1 MPISNAVTL
10 PPGDAKRL
18 YTDHKIKSQNLVE
31 LSWLS
36 RQADAKL
43 LRCGGKSTTRTLIS
57 LQSLIATYLGRDLVK
72 NPVRTGNWEL
82 MLNEEQL
89 TCEPRLVSLFEPPF
103 SDTPT

>member
-1 MPISNAVTL
+1 M
-10 PPGDAKRL
+10 
-18 YTDHKIKSQNLVE
+18 QNIVE

-57 LQSLIATYLGRDLVK
+57 LQNLTSTYLERDLVK
-72 NPVRTGNWEL
+72 GPVRTGNWEL

-89 TCEPRLVSLFEPPF
+89 TCEPCLVSLLESPF
-103 SDTPT
+103 SDTPA